1 MGHFNIGD
9 KALVSDKWFDE
20 YELYTVSEKEYHGET
35 NIYYFKETN
44 YSAFEEQMTL
54 SEVKEVSND

>member
-9 KALVSDKWFDE
+9 KAWVSDKWFDE
-20 YELYTVSEKEYHGET
+20 YELYTISEKEYHGET
-35 NIYYFKETN
+35 NRYHFEETN

-54 SEVKEVSND
+54 SDDKLS